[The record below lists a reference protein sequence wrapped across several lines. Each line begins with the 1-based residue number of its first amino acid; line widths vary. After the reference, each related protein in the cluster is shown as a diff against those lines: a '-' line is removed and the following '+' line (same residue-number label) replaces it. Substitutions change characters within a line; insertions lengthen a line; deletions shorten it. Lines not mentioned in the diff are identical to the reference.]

1 MGNSPT
7 SGLIPG
13 PQDIGPGAATAVA
26 SMTATTPSHGSG
38 NPTNLGILP
47 SAALRLLPVKPSSTA
62 TTLEHT
68 AVSLLGRTNEEQ
80 GGITG
85 YRTGPS
91 ITDGD
96 LVRNVSRGSGV
107 SIHSPPH
114 VSLGIAG
121 GSLGSN
127 LHSGASP
134 PVLDLNKRLGLVA
147 GEDRLGTGLSQESAS
162 SLGAQSQPFA
172 ATGAKLGETGGS
184 TVDGAEG
191 NHSGV
196 RIFTPPGISGGQWR
210 PHTASTLKAQQAE
223 LVRKW
228 LLQGYVYHLSHR
240 SNSQSPSPGVGISHS
255 CNVLSV
261 NCSKTF
267 SLWNVLCFF
276 VSGCTKFDCIYGDMS
291 RKVLCWK
298 QQGAAVTLGIGYW
311 VGGAGS
317 VSWPHR
323 DCT

>member
-1 MGNSPT
+1 LGNSPT

-26 SMTATTPSHGSG
+26 SMTATIPSHGSG

-47 SAALRLLPVKPSSTA
+47 SAAVVRPLPVKPSSMA

-68 AVSLLGRTNEEQ
+68 TVSLLGRTNEEQ

-96 LVRNVSRGSGV
+96 LVRSVSRGSGV

-114 VSLGIAG
+114 VSLGIVG

-134 PVLDLNKRLGLVA
+134 PVLDLNKRLGLVG

-191 NHSGV
+191 NHSGG
-196 RIFTPPGISGGQWR
+196 RIFAPPGISGGQWR

-228 LLQGYVYHLSHR
+228 LLQGSHR
-240 SNSQSPSPGVGISHS
+240 NNSKMPSPGLGF
-255 CNVLSV
+255 L
-261 NCSKTF
+261 
-267 SLWNVLCFF
+267 
-276 VSGCTKFDCIYGDMS
+276 
-291 RKVLCWK
+291 
-298 QQGAAVTLGIGYW
+298 TL
-311 VGGAGS
+311 AMF
-317 VSWPHR
+317 
-323 DCT
+323 CL

>member
-1 MGNSPT
+1 
-7 SGLIPG
+7 
-13 PQDIGPGAATAVA
+13 
-26 SMTATTPSHGSG
+26 
-38 NPTNLGILP
+38 
-47 SAALRLLPVKPSSTA
+47 
-62 TTLEHT
+62 
-68 AVSLLGRTNEEQ
+68 
-80 GGITG
+80 
-85 YRTGPS
+85 
-91 ITDGD
+91 
-96 LVRNVSRGSGV
+96 
-107 SIHSPPH
+107 
-114 VSLGIAG
+114 
-121 GSLGSN
+121 
-127 LHSGASP
+127 
-134 PVLDLNKRLGLVA
+134 VLDLNKRLGLVA